1 VKLSVFNTLGQQVAT
16 LLQGNLDA
24 GFHSVEFGASD
35 LSAGLYFYK
44 LEAGAFTQTRKMML
58 LK

>member
-1 VKLSVFNTLGQQVAT
+1 ME
-16 LLQGNLDA
+16 A
-24 GFHSVEFGASD
+24 GFHSVSFDASE

-44 LEAGAFTQTRKMML
+44 LEAGSFIQTRKMML